1 VVWVEG
7 EPGIGKSSLVAES
20 LAVVDGAEVDVGWG
34 MADSLTE
41 RLPLRVMQDCLRV
54 RPNSPDRRRA
64 RGSDVLRSLP
74 SGVLADG
81 DRSMAGVEVL
91 AALVDELGAAAP
103 MVMCNRRS
111 SVGRRSVVGPLAPA
125 LGLNRPVKRRT
136 TINQPRIPGAVGGHL

>member
-1 VVWVEG
+1 LAAVRIGGVCVEG

-20 LAVVDGAEVDVGWG
+20 LAVVDGVEVDVGWG

-64 RGSDVLRSLP
+64 RASDLLRSLP

-81 DRSMAGVEVL
+81 YRSMAGVEVL
-91 AALVDELGAAAP
+91 AALVDELGAAA
-103 MVMCNRRS
+103 VIDDLQWADDASLVLWHQLSASIDQS
-111 SVGRRSVVGPLAPA
+111 SHVPP
-125 LGLNRPVKRRT
+125 
-136 TINQPRIPGAVGGHL
+136 